1 MINPKLITVLNKQL
15 KNRTFDFRILNLMN
29 IKVRL
34 EINGQKEMISV
45 GDLKDYL
52 TYTVYILATGD
63 QQNDKILNTFLDSQA
78 DGKKEI
84 NVRSYD
90 MSPFQFL
97 INSET
102 GDILAKL
109 ASFIKDDVN
118 VIINKIVNQIDS
130 EKINESLIRESRYD
144 GITRKLVKD
153 IIVVYKENDNGDFT
167 LPEYF
172 DEEMTYN
179 FGAPADDLTV
189 NLILKKNINTDEFEV
204 TGSYTR
210 ENNTITIVV
219 IYNPDKKVIITQKL
233 IGELNEN
240 VRHELEHMIQK
251 WKGSRFRKEPET
263 PIKYYTQKK
272 EIEAQVAG
280 FKRRAKQEKRPVE
293 DVMREW
299 FKKYQHRHSL
309 EPKEV
314 EKVIKRLLDKFSNDS
329 SNNLI

>member
-1 MINPKLITVLNKQL
+1 MVNPKLIDVINKRL
-15 KNRTFDFRILNLMN
+15 KNKTFDIEIFDIPFE
-29 IKVRL
+29 IKV
-34 EINGQKEMISV
+34 EITGQKEMISA
-45 GDLKDYL
+45 GQLKDYL
-52 TYTVYILATGD
+52 TYTVFIQPHASEDYNRIINMLFRNKITNVVSYNMDSKLYNINNRVNEILH
-63 QQNDKILNTFLDSQA
+63 NI
-78 DGKKEI
+78 I
-84 NVRSYD
+84 IYY
-90 MSPFQFL
+90 
-97 INSET
+97 
-102 GDILAKL
+102 
-109 ASFIKDDVN
+109 KDDLGS
-118 VIINKIVNQIDS
+118 ILTKIVNEQIKDQ
-130 EKINESLIRESRYD
+130 ITESFLIEGKYD

-153 IIVVYKENDNGDFT
+153 IILVYKENDAGDFT

-219 IYNPDKKVIITQKL
+219 IYNPDKKIIITQKL

-251 WKGSRFRKEPET
+251 WRGSRFRKEPET

-293 DVMREW
+293 DIIREW

-309 EPKEV
+309 DPKEV
-314 EKVIKRLLDKFSNDS
+314 EKVIKKLLREFPQNPSN
-329 SNNLI
+329 

>member
-1 MINPKLITVLNKQL
+1 MVNPKLIDVINKRL
-15 KNRTFDFRILNLMN
+15 KNKTFDIEIFDIPFE
-29 IKVRL
+29 IKV
-34 EINGQKEMISV
+34 EITGQKEMISV
-45 GDLKDYL
+45 GQLKDYL
-52 TYTVYILATGD
+52 TYTVFIQPHASEDYNRIINMLFRNKITNVVSYNMDSKLYNINNRVNEILH
-63 QQNDKILNTFLDSQA
+63 NI
-78 DGKKEI
+78 I
-84 NVRSYD
+84 IYY
-90 MSPFQFL
+90 
-97 INSET
+97 
-102 GDILAKL
+102 
-109 ASFIKDDVN
+109 KDDLGS
-118 VIINKIVNQIDS
+118 ILTKIVNEQIKDQ
-130 EKINESLIRESRYD
+130 ITESFLIEGKYD

-153 IIVVYKENDNGDFT
+153 IILVYKENDAGDFT

-219 IYNPDKKVIITQKL
+219 IYNPDKKIIITQKL

-251 WKGSRFRKEPET
+251 WRGSRFRKEPET

-293 DVMREW
+293 DIMREW

-309 EPKEV
+309 DPKEV
-314 EKVIKRLLDKFSNDS
+314 EKVIKKLLREFPQNPSN
-329 SNNLI
+329 

>member
-1 MINPKLITVLNKQL
+1 MVNPKLIDVINKRL
-15 KNRTFDFRILNLMN
+15 KNKTFDIEIFDIPFE
-29 IKVRL
+29 IKV
-34 EINGQKEMISV
+34 EITGQKEMISV
-45 GDLKDYL
+45 GQLKDYL
-52 TYTVYILATGD
+52 TYTVFIQPHASEDYNRIINMLFRNKITNVVSYNMDSKLYNINNRVNEILH
-63 QQNDKILNTFLDSQA
+63 NI
-78 DGKKEI
+78 I
-84 NVRSYD
+84 IYY
-90 MSPFQFL
+90 
-97 INSET
+97 
-102 GDILAKL
+102 
-109 ASFIKDDVN
+109 KDDLGS
-118 VIINKIVNQIDS
+118 ILTKIVNEQIKDQ
-130 EKINESLIRESRYD
+130 ITESFLIEGKYD

-153 IIVVYKENDNGDFT
+153 IILVYKENDAGDFT

-251 WKGSRFRKEPET
+251 WRGSRFRKEPET

-293 DVMREW
+293 DIMREW

-309 EPKEV
+309 DPKEV
-314 EKVIKRLLDKFSNDS
+314 EKVIKKLLREFPQNPSN
-329 SNNLI
+329 

>member
-1 MINPKLITVLNKQL
+1 MVNPKLIDVINKRL
-15 KNRTFDFRILNLMN
+15 KNKTFDIEIFNLPFE
-29 IKVRL
+29 IKV
-34 EINGQKEMISV
+34 EITGQKEMISV
-45 GDLKDYL
+45 GQLKDYL
-52 TYTVYILATGD
+52 TYTVFIQPHASEDYNRIINMLFRNKITNVVSYNMDSKLYNINNRVNEILH
-63 QQNDKILNTFLDSQA
+63 NI
-78 DGKKEI
+78 I
-84 NVRSYD
+84 MYY
-90 MSPFQFL
+90 
-97 INSET
+97 
-102 GDILAKL
+102 
-109 ASFIKDDVN
+109 KDDLYS
-118 VIINKIVNQIDS
+118 ILTKIVNEQVKDQIT
-130 EKINESLIRESRYD
+130 ESFLVEGKYD

-153 IIVVYKENDNGDFT
+153 IILVYKENDAGDFT

-293 DVMREW
+293 DIMREW

-309 EPKEV
+309 DPKEV
-314 EKVIKRLLDKFSNDS
+314 EKVIKKLLREFPQNPSN
-329 SNNLI
+329 